1 MTSNARR
8 PGLRS
13 DQRPEGSDSDEKRED
28 ERDAPVRG
36 SGPSVVALGGGHGL
50 AATIAAL
57 RLYASEVTAVV
68 SVADDGGSS
77 GRLRRTI
84 GIPAPGDLRR
94 CLSALADPDNPWAAA
109 LEYRFPAGTGGLE
122 DHALGNLMLAALA
135 GPDRDLTGPARRVAR
150 LLGACGTALPATSVP
165 VDLEAD
171 IGDQSVVGQLAV
183 AQTPGGIRRLR
194 LRPES
199 PPAPPQAVAAIA
211 AADQVVL
218 GPGSLYTSVLAA
230 ATVPAIRAALVAT
243 SACRVYV
250 CNLEPQLPETAGYSS
265 FDHLEAILAHG
276 VPVDVMVVHGTA
288 GQPEVFRGARIVRAD
303 LAGPAG
309 AAHEPAKL
317 AVVLASLGAA

>member
-1 MTSNARR
+1 LHAGGNAH
-8 PGLRS
+8 
-13 DQRPEGSDSDEKRED
+13 QSDSDGDESRE
-28 ERDAPVRG
+28 RG
-36 SGPSVVALGGGHGL
+36 SRAAHDGPSVVALGGGHGL

-94 CLSALADPDNPWAAA
+94 CLTALADRDNPWAAA
-109 LEYRFPAGTGGLE
+109 LEYRFPSGTDGLE
-122 DHALGNLMLAALA
+122 GHALGNLVLAALA
-135 GPDRDLTGPARRVAR
+135 GSDRDLTGPAGKVAR
-150 LLGACGTALPATSVP
+150 LLGARGTALPATSVP

-171 IGDQSVVGQLAV
+171 IGDQLVVGQLAV

-199 PPAPPQAVAAIA
+199 PPAPPAAVAAIA

-230 ATVPAIRAALVAT
+230 ATVPAIRQALVAT
-243 SACRVYV
+243 SARTIYV
-250 CNLEPQLPETAGYSS
+250 CNLEPQPPETAGYSS

-276 VPVDVMVVHGTA
+276 VPVDVMVVHGA
-288 GQPEVFRGARIVRAD
+288 VGPLEVFRGTRIVRAD
-303 LAGPAG
+303 LADPAG
-309 AAHEPAKL
+309 RGHEPAKL
-317 AVVLASLGAA
+317 AVVLAALQSV